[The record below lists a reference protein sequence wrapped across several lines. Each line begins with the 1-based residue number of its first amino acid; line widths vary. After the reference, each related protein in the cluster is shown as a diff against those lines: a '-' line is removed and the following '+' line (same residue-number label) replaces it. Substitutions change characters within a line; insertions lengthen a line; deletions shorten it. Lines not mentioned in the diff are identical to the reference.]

1 MKRESHRVSAFNIKP
16 KMKAVN
22 KLKKLANV
30 KNYFC
35 RFFLPIIF
43 FFAIYLK
50 FYLNFKDRVPEER
63 CSLPNFSKLEEIY
76 SSTSASKKQDINFII
91 SVSFAI
97 LNGRINSVTYGA
109 NEGNSVDDVLWIFRD
124 VSAQSKFILLE
135 PIPQIFEK
143 LRKNYAG
150 IKSANLVNS
159 AICPKEQSTARLHTI
174 DFSSLSAEE
183 FIKLPSWAKHNGVSS
198 FSLEMVQKHFSVLR
212 RRGFQRISM
221 KEVDVKCTSVNGV
234 IHEHLSDSLL
244 DYVQIDAEGFDYN
257 ILKQLELLR
266 WKPLLIKWEHK
277 HLSDES
283 RQMAENFVGE
293 AGYHITRSQTDTL
306 AYKFWSC

>member
-1 MKRESHRVSAFNIKP
+1 
-16 KMKAVN
+16 MKAVN

-35 RFFLPIIF
+35 RFFLSTNLYIFF

-50 FYLNFKDRVPEER
+50 FYLNFRDRVPEER

-76 SSTSASKKQDINFII
+76 SSTRAAKKQDINFII

-135 PIPQIFEK
+135 PVPHIFEK

-150 IKSANLVNS
+150 IKSAIFVNS

-174 DFSSLSAEE
+174 DFSS
-183 FIKLPSWAKHNGVSS
+183 F
-198 FSLEMVQKHFSVLR
+198 
-212 RRGFQRISM
+212 
-221 KEVDVKCTSVNGV
+221 KCGR
-234 IHEHLSDSLL
+234 
-244 DYVQIDAEGFDYN
+244 
-257 ILKQLELLR
+257 ILKAS
-266 WKPLLIKWEHK
+266 I
-277 HLSDES
+277 
-283 RQMAENFVGE
+283 VG
-293 AGYHITRSQTDTL
+293 
-306 AYKFWSC
+306 